1 VPKNLYIKLL
11 IALVSLSFTACS
23 SAQEIE
29 VIKLPQLEI
38 EMKNSSS
45 QITVIN
51 FWATWCKPCIEEIPM
66 LEEFSQQNQPQDA
79 QVLLVSMDFASQKE
93 LVNQFVKTKE
103 IKTRVVLLDETDYD
117 SWISKI
123 DSTWSGAIPATIII
137 NNTTGKTIFYEGS
150 LSRDLLLE
158 KIEQTKN

>member
-79 QVLLVSMDFASQKE
+79 QVILVSMDFASQKE

>member
-1 VPKNLYIKLL
+1 MPKNLYIKLF
-11 IALVSLSFTACS
+11 IVLVSLSFTACS

-45 QITVIN
+45 EITVIN

-137 NNTTGKTIFYEGS
+137 NNTTRKTIFYEGS

>member
-1 VPKNLYIKLL
+1 MPKNLYIKLL

-45 QITVIN
+45 EITVIN